1 MHVSVKEHFEALR
14 AADDRALNLVRDW
27 TKERLE
33 SHNKLLEKWQDA
45 TSKDRERFATKE
57 SLDALK
63 EAFDLYKEITAKAL
77 ALAEGKS
84 RGIDAVRV
92 VLISA
97 TSVVGAL
104 LAVWAALS
112 AGLPIPPGA
121 G

>member
-1 MHVSVKEHFEALR
+1 MDDNSVVPLKEHFEALR
-14 AADDRALNLVRDW
+14 AADERALTLVREW

-33 SHNKLLEKWQDA
+33 SHNKLLEKWQEA
-45 TSKDRERFATKE
+45 TSKDRERFATRE

-97 TSVVGAL
+97 VSVIGAL
-104 LAVWAALS
+104 LAVWAAVR
-112 AGLPIPPGA
+112 AGVPL
-121 G
+121 